1 MLEIERLASARD
13 FLAAAH
19 GFLADRELT
28 CGLKLGV
35 SNLLAHEPEACPGA
49 WFAVI
54 RSRGEVR
61 GCALQT
67 PPRNLVI
74 SDLKRDAAAAL
85 AEFLSAAD
93 TRFSGV
99 HGPATS
105 AADFAVAWSERQRVR
120 AHPELALRLFSLRRV
135 KLRPGVPGLMRLARP
150 RDERLVIRWFRA
162 FHREALPRDRA
173 DPFVIARRALDEG
186 RVFVWDRG
194 GPVCMAALGR
204 ELVTSASIGPVYTPP
219 ERRGAGYAT
228 ALVSA
233 LSQYVLDAGKR
244 YACLFTDLANPI
256 SNRIYPRIGYE
267 PITDYREIAFQRI

>member
-1 MLEIERLASARD
+1 MLTIERLASARD
-13 FLAAAH
+13 FLAATY

-35 SNLLAHEPEACPGA
+35 SNLLTHEPQACPAA

-54 RSRGEVR
+54 RSRGEIH

-74 SDLKRDAAAAL
+74 SDLTQDAAVAL
-85 AEFLSAAD
+85 AEFLSTAD
-93 TRFSGV
+93 AQFPAV

-105 AADFAVAWSERQRVR
+105 AADFAGAWSERKHVR
-120 AHPELALRLFSLRRV
+120 SRPELDLRLFSLRRV
-135 KLRPGVPGLMRLARP
+135 KLRPNVPGLMRLARP
-150 RDERLVIRWFRA
+150 REEHLIIRWFRA
-162 FHREALPRDRA
+162 FHREAIPRDPV
-173 DPFVIARRALDEG
+173 DPIAIARRALDAG
-186 RVFVWDRG
+186 RVFVWDHG
-194 GPVCMAALGR
+194 GPVCMAAVGR
-204 ELVTSASIGPVYTPP
+204 ELATSASIGPVYTPP
-219 ERRGAGYAT
+219 ERRSSGYAT

-256 SNRIYPRIGYE
+256 SNYIYPRIGYE
-267 PITDYREIAFQRI
+267 PITDYREIAFERI